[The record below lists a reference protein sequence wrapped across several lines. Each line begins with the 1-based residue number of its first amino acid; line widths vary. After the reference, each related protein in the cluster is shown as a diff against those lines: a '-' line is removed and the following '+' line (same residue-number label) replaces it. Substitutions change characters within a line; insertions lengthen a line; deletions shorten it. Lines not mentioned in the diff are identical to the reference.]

1 MAIALSLS
9 STKRPE
15 STDGDEVS
23 GKFFILVQDAG
34 ARCTRGYTYVRYEA
48 LVLLSTILE
57 GVVTCTGLRVLVM

>member
-15 STDGDEVS
+15 SIDGDEVS
-23 GKFFILVQDAG
+23 GKIFMLVQDAD
-34 ARCTRGYTYVRYEA
+34 ARCTRGYIYVLYEA
-48 LVLLSTILE
+48 LVILSSILE